1 MPKRWSVFR
10 HAKSWELPKKSKR
23 SKPQW
28 LEKLMPIW
36 ERLKAKVLFHLGV
49 IALHR
54 GKYQLASE
62 ILEKVMQVLPN
73 DPFVQLKIGW
83 VHWHLG
89 HPVTAR
95 RHLLRATEIDPNNPA
110 FWTLAGKLMALRGKW
125 DEAEQLLRQ
134 AVQLAPQNLVAQS
147 WLSFVLFQLGKE
159 REAIEILKQ
168 VTVADDPYLQARLLL
183 HLERIALQRDGRD
196 DISFEPVPIW
206 LRIPFLSQFI
216 GWLFRWRGERLI
228 EDGRWVDAAK
238 LLNKA
243 SQLRPDD
250 HWSKLNQAVALL
262 EGGFWEHAERVL
274 EEVPDNIPEKAWV
287 QGALL
292 IRQKKIQEAV
302 PWLVKVNPHHPFVR
316 YYLALALDW
325 AGEAEYACAS
335 HLEPLYR
342 EDPAS
347 LRQRIRELLRWLGE
361 WS

>member
-1 MPKRWSVFR
+1 M
-10 HAKSWELPKKSKR
+10 
-23 SKPQW
+23 
-28 LEKLMPIW
+28 
-36 ERLKAKVLFHLGV
+36 
-49 IALHR
+49 
-54 GKYQLASE
+54 
-62 ILEKVMQVLPN
+62 
-73 DPFVQLKIGW
+73 
-83 VHWHLG
+83 
-89 HPVTAR
+89 
-95 RHLLRATEIDPNNPA
+95 
-110 FWTLAGKLMALRGKW
+110 
-125 DEAEQLLRQ
+125 
-134 AVQLAPQNLVAQS
+134 VAQS

-302 PWLVKVNPHHPFVR
+302 PWL
-316 YYLALALDW
+316 
-325 AGEAEYACAS
+325 C
-335 HLEPLYR
+335 
-342 EDPAS
+342 
-347 LRQRIRELLRWLGE
+347 
-361 WS
+361 